1 MTGNA
6 VDPWTQSIPKGFEN
20 IEGAAGYFT
29 YQARWNNAMWVRTGA
44 GEDTLSDTVA
54 TVLTQGEKL
63 DLMTITQAVDL
74 DALETTV
81 STIATG
87 SPAFTPSNASTDR
100 SWNCNAAVPGTGID
114 VADAGPADVALL
126 SDHDAL
132 VGVVQELSDVVA
144 TLVADLATKGITG

>member
-63 DLMTITQAVDL
+63 DLMTITQAAKDL
-74 DALETTV
+74 RRVGQFTYTD
-81 STIATG
+81 G
-87 SPAFTPSNASTDR
+87 SKR
-100 SWNCNAAVPGTGID
+100 
-114 VADAGPADVALL
+114 
-126 SDHDAL
+126 
-132 VGVVQELSDVVA
+132 
-144 TLVADLATKGITG
+144 ITFMEAKS